1 MWPDCD
7 RVRILNAKHNSGQ
20 KLPLAPS
27 SIRRSGKAGTKMGE
41 QKTVPVAF
49 KKSGV
54 ATDTAFVAIRM
65 ARLFGLDAGDWSMI
79 LLGVALSA
87 FILVLA

>member
-1 MWPDCD
+1 
-7 RVRILNAKHNSGQ
+7 
-20 KLPLAPS
+20 
-27 SIRRSGKAGTKMGE
+27 MGE

>member
-1 MWPDCD
+1 
-7 RVRILNAKHNSGQ
+7 
-20 KLPLAPS
+20 
-27 SIRRSGKAGTKMGE
+27 MGL

-54 ATDTAFVAIRM
+54 ATGTAPLAITV

-79 LLGVALSA
+79 FIGLGLTALL
-87 FILVLA
+87 LVLV